1 QRAVL
6 PQRRCRRDLDPSGRS
21 AGRRHDARDQSVQRP
36 RRRRTRR
43 PDSRGDGRAHT
54 MKRLL
59 TTAAA
64 AFTLIEVMIAIAFIG
79 IALVALLGLHHTDM
93 QSVIRGQDLTR
104 AAMLA
109 QALMSQAELER
120 FPEPGQK
127 RGDFSQSYPG
137 MFPNFRWQ
145 RVVDQSTLFP
155 TVERV
160 RVSVTYGPGGR
171 RH

>member
-1 QRAVL
+1 
-6 PQRRCRRDLDPSGRS
+6 
-21 AGRRHDARDQSVQRP
+21 
-36 RRRRTRR
+36 
-43 PDSRGDGRAHT
+43 

-79 IALVALLGLHHTDM
+79 IALVALLGLHHTGM

-171 RH
+171 RHFDLTEFMHNPAMPNPSLPGQNNGQNGNAANPGQTTPGAGAD

>member
-1 QRAVL
+1 
-6 PQRRCRRDLDPSGRS
+6 
-21 AGRRHDARDQSVQRP
+21 
-36 RRRRTRR
+36 
-43 PDSRGDGRAHT
+43 

-59 TTAAA
+59 KTAAA

-93 QSVIRGQDLTR
+93 QAVIRGQDLTR

-171 RH
+171 RHFDLTEFMHNPAMPNLSLPGQNGNAANPGLTTPGAGAD

>member
-1 QRAVL
+1 
-6 PQRRCRRDLDPSGRS
+6 
-21 AGRRHDARDQSVQRP
+21 
-36 RRRRTRR
+36 
-43 PDSRGDGRAHT
+43 

-59 TTAAA
+59 KTDAA

-79 IALVALLGLHHTDM
+79 IALIALLGLHHTDM

-137 MFPNFRWQ
+137 VFPNFRWQ

-171 RH
+171 RHFDLTEFMHNPAMPNSLLPGQNNGQNGNAANPGQTTPGVGAD

>member
-1 QRAVL
+1 MNVL
-6 PQRRCRRDLDPSGRS
+6 RQK
-21 AGRRHDARDQSVQRP
+21 V
-36 RRRRTRR
+36 
-43 PDSRGDGRAHT
+43 
-54 MKRLL
+54 
-59 TTAAA
+59 AA

-79 IALVALLGLHHTDM
+79 IALIALLALHHTDM

-120 FPEPGQK
+120 FPDPGQK
-127 RGDFSQSYPG
+127 HGDFSQSYPG

-145 RVVDQSTLFP
+145 RSVDESTLFP

-160 RVSVTYGPGGR
+160 RVSVMYGPGGR
-171 RH
+171 RHFDLIEFMHRPSLPNPSLPGQNNSPNGNTSPGQTTPGTGVD

>member
-1 QRAVL
+1 MNRL
-6 PQRRCRRDLDPSGRS
+6 
-21 AGRRHDARDQSVQRP
+21 
-36 RRRRTRR
+36 RT
-43 PDSRGDGRAHT
+43 
-54 MKRLL
+54 
-59 TTAAA
+59 TTAA

-79 IALVALLGLHHTDM
+79 IALIALLALHHTDL

-109 QALMSQAELER
+109 QAVMSEAELER
-120 FPEPGQK
+120 FPAPGQK
-127 RGDFSQSYPG
+127 HGDFAQSYPG

-145 RVVDQSTLFP
+145 RVVDQSTMFP

-171 RH
+171 RHFDLTEFMHNPTLPNSLLPGQNNGQNGNGAPGQTNPGTGAD

>member
-1 QRAVL
+1 
-6 PQRRCRRDLDPSGRS
+6 
-21 AGRRHDARDQSVQRP
+21 
-36 RRRRTRR
+36 
-43 PDSRGDGRAHT
+43 

-59 TTAAA
+59 KTAAA

-79 IALVALLGLHHTDM
+79 IALIALLGLHHTDM

-137 MFPNFRWQ
+137 VFPNFRWQ

-171 RH
+171 RHFDLTEFMHNPAMPNSLLPGQNNGQNGNAANPGQTTPGAGAD

>member
-1 QRAVL
+1 
-6 PQRRCRRDLDPSGRS
+6 
-21 AGRRHDARDQSVQRP
+21 
-36 RRRRTRR
+36 
-43 PDSRGDGRAHT
+43 
-54 MKRLL
+54 MKRILM
-59 TTAAA
+59 TAAA

-160 RVSVTYGPGGR
+160 RISVTYGPGGR
-171 RH
+171 RHFDLTEFMHNPAMPNALLPGQNGTVANPGQTSPGAGAD